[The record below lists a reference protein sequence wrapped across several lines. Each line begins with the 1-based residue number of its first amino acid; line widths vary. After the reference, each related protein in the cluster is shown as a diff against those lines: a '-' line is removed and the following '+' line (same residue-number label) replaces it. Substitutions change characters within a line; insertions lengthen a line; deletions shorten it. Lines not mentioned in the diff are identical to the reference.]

1 LITFFRRLSNGT
13 CGGEKEEV
21 NEKVKERHRQANHKK
36 STQSESEPQDLALM
50 KLSAS
55 VVAIFCA
62 VSLGCSAQ
70 VAASMSSESSAIS
83 RIGCVPNVST

>member
-1 LITFFRRLSNGT
+1 MTSEPN
-13 CGGEKEEV
+13 
-21 NEKVKERHRQANHKK
+21 QKK
-36 STQSESEPQDLALM
+36 STQSESEPQDLVLR

-55 VVAIFCA
+55 VVASFCA

-70 VAASMSSESSAIS
+70 VAASTFLESSAIA